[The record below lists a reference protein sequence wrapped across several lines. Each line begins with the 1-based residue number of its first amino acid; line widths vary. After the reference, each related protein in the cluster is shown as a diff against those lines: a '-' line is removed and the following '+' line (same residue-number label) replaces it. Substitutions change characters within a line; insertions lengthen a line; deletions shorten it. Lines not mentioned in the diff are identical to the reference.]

1 MSAQGHP
8 MTRARALVALHVA
21 ALCFGATGVI
31 GAWLALPA
39 AEITE
44 GRCVVAAL
52 TLAVVL
58 RRRGERL
65 VVSRALVFNGLLL
78 AAHWTA
84 FFAAVEAGGVAVG
97 ALGYASF
104 PLFVVLLE
112 RALAG
117 RALDRASMA
126 TVALVFAG
134 LATMALP
141 GVAVEGLVPGLALG
155 VLSGAS
161 FAWLSVRVRLIVGTL
176 PPVALAL
183 GQCAFAALWLA
194 PLTMLAAGWRAPTPG
209 EWAGIAI
216 LGVVCTALAHTLFI
230 GAMRIVSAH
239 TASVVVAL
247 EPVYAIVLAAALLR
261 QVPGAAPLAGGALI
275 VAAAFVAP
283 RRRDAPVPLPG

>member
-1 MSAQGHP
+1 VS
-8 MTRARALVALHVA
+8 RARALAALHAA

-31 GAWLALPA
+31 GAWLALPP
-39 AEITE
+39 AEITL
-44 GRCVVAAL
+44 GRCAIAAIALAAL
-52 TLAVVL
+52 L
-58 RRRGERL
+58 RRRGEPL
-65 VVSRALVFNGLLL
+65 AMSRALVVNGALL
-78 AAHWTA
+78 AVHWTA

-97 ALGYASF
+97 SLGYASF

-117 RALDRASMA
+117 RALDRTSLA

-141 GVAVEGLVPGLALG
+141 GLAVQGLVPGLALG

-161 FAWLSVRVRLIVGTL
+161 FAWLSVRVRLFVGTT

-194 PLTMLAAGWRAPTPG
+194 PFALVASGWRVPTAG
-209 EWAGIAI
+209 EWAGLALLGIA
-216 LGVVCTALAHTLFI
+216 CTALAHTLFI
-230 GAMRIVSAH
+230 GAMRVVSAH

-261 QVPGAAPLAGGALI
+261 QVPAPATLAGGALI
-275 VAAAFVAP
+275 VAAALVAT
-283 RRRDAPVPLPG
+283 RRAEAPVPLPG

>member
-1 MSAQGHP
+1 VS
-8 MTRARALVALHVA
+8 RARALVALHAA

-31 GAWLALPA
+31 GAWLALPP
-39 AEITE
+39 AEITL
-44 GRCVVAAL
+44 GRCAVAAL
-52 TLAVVL
+52 ALAALL

-65 VVSRALVFNGLLL
+65 VVSRALVVNGLLL
-78 AAHWTA
+78 AVHWTT
-84 FFAAVEAGGVAVG
+84 FFAAVESGGVAVG
-97 ALGYASF
+97 SLGYASF

-117 RALDRASMA
+117 RPLDGGSVA
-126 TVALVFAG
+126 TVALVSAG

-141 GVAVEGLVPGLALG
+141 GLAVKGLVPGLAFG

-161 FAWLSVRVRLIVGTL
+161 FAWLSVRVRLFVGTT

-194 PLTMLAAGWRAPTPG
+194 PLGMLASGWRAPTAG
-209 EWAGIAI
+209 EWAGIAV
-216 LGVVCTALAHTLFI
+216 LGVACTALAHTLFI

-247 EPVYAIVLAAALLR
+247 EPVYAILLAAVFLGQR
-261 QVPGAAPLAGGALI
+261 PAAATLAGGALI
-275 VAAAFVAP
+275 VAAAFVAT
-283 RRRDAPVPLPG
+283 RRRDTPVSLPG

>member
-1 MSAQGHP
+1 MNGP
-8 MTRARALVALHVA
+8 RALVALHAA

-31 GAWLALPA
+31 GAWLALPPA
-39 AEITE
+39 QITL

-52 TLAVVL
+52 ALAALL

-65 VVSRALVFNGLLL
+65 VVSRALVFNGFLL
-78 AAHWTA
+78 AVHWTT
-84 FFAAVEAGGVAVG
+84 FFAAVEAGSVAVG
-97 ALGYASF
+97 SLGYASF

-117 RALDRASMA
+117 RALDRASMG
-126 TVALVFAG
+126 TVALVSAG

-141 GVAVEGLVPGLALG
+141 GLAVHGLVEGLAFG

-161 FAWLSVRVRLIVGTL
+161 FAWLSVRVRLVVGAT

-194 PLTMLAAGWRAPTPG
+194 PLALLAAGWRAPTPG
-209 EWAGIAI
+209 EWAGIAL
-216 LGVVCTALAHTLFI
+216 LGIACTALAHTLFI
-230 GAMRIVSAH
+230 GAMRVVSAH

-247 EPVYAIVLAAALLR
+247 EPVYAIALAALLIR
-261 QVPGAAPLAGGALI
+261 QVPAGATLAGGALI
-275 VAAAFVAP
+275 VAAALVAT
-283 RRRDAPVPLPG
+283 RRRAPYPSRPD